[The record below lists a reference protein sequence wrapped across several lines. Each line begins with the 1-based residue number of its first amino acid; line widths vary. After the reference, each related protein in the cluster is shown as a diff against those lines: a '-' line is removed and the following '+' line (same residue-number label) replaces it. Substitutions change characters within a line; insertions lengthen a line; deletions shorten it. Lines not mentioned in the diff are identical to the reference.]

1 MTCWSAFANKNQ
13 GSRQFLT
20 GGVTGAEVITNVLFR
35 GASSLQYLTICKIS
49 RTLNICI
56 SGWWRLHP
64 YTCRMMRS
72 RYWSRHVHCR
82 TCTLRHPL
90 RCSKS
95 NLWLKAKPGKTH
107 FMFHVSAYFSFLPG
121 VIHCRSDKKAIFS
134 ICVCVH
140 YAVSS
145 LAESQ
150 LTMTPTSNQFSSSP
164 APAARSSFDC
174 RAPPAP
180 PSHRPQTPALQSWRK
195 QVAATMFSL

>member
-13 GSRQFLT
+13 ESRQFLT

-95 NLWLKAKPGKTH
+95 NLWLKARLISC
-107 FMFHVSAYFSFLPG
+107 FMFQHISLSYQGWSIAGVTKRLFSPSVS
-121 VIHCRSDKKAIFS
+121 
-134 ICVCVH
+134 VCTMQWAAWRNH
-140 YAVSS
+140 NWQWHQHQISS
-145 LAESQ
+145 
-150 LTMTPTSNQFSSSP
+150 
-164 APAARSSFDC
+164 APAQHQQHGVALIVELR
-174 RAPPAP
+174 PP
-180 PSHRPQTPALQSWRK
+180 RPVTALKHQLCGHGGSK
-195 QVAATMFSL
+195 

>member
-13 GSRQFLT
+13 ESRQFLT

-56 SGWWRLHP
+56 ADGVSIRTLVVWSVAGIEAVMFIAELVLWGIRWGVANQTGGWKQNQERLIS
-64 YTCRMMRS
+64 C
-72 RYWSRHVHCR
+72 
-82 TCTLRHPL
+82 
-90 RCSKS
+90 
-95 NLWLKAKPGKTH
+95 
-107 FMFHVSAYFSFLPG
+107 
-121 VIHCRSDKKAIFS
+121 FS
-134 ICVCVH
+134 IFLFLTRGDPLQEWQEGYFLHLYVCVQ
-140 YAVSS
+140 YTVSS

-150 LTMTPTSNQFSSSP
+150 LTMTPTSIQFSSSL

-180 PSHRPQTPALQSWRK
+180 PSHRPQTTALLPWRE
-195 QVAATMFSL
+195 QVVVTMFSV